1 MQFVLPNP
9 QHMPTFAPQRICY
22 QPVSLFIPQY
32 FSAPVFPIV
41 DRLPKMFWASVPEAA
56 IHKNSQTMFRKSKI
70 GIAEQVKI
78 PSPARNSISA
88 EDTSEFG
95 FCGFVS
101 FGFNRSHDL
110 RPLSL

>member
-1 MQFVLPNP
+1 ML
-9 QHMPTFAPQRICY
+9 
-22 QPVSLFIPQY
+22 
-32 FSAPVFPIV
+32 
-41 DRLPKMFWASVPEAA
+41 WASVPEAA

-101 FGFNRSHDL
+101 FRFNRSHDL